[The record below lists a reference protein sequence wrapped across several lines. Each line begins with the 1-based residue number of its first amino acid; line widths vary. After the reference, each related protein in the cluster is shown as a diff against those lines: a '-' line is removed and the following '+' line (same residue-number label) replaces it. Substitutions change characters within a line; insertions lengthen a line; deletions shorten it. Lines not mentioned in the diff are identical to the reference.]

1 MVLPHITFKK
11 GEKERDKPSA
21 IQSSASIAVPNHQ
34 STPSTSS
41 IIGSPTSKYH
51 PSWLLR
57 RKPSIN
63 SKRTDAQDN
72 HLSDTESLPTASS
85 SSSFGVQLGFS
96 PKRYASEIEESESSN
111 NQKDWARI
119 FPSRSNS
126 ENRSRDGNPGDG
138 SLSSSKKAGW
148 IYSRQTHGD
157 ATARAP
163 TPSEA
168 IENVIADDVFGLS
181 ESMGT
186 LGLATDVK
194 ADVYAKI
201 ADDQDALINGMALH
215 GRPPTPC
222 KLSKIPL
229 TAIPIVYPT
238 PLSPPRRSMPQSP
251 RAAQHMQRQQRP
263 ETPPS
268 ICHTLTGVDKPNV
281 NSSNNRYLR
290 PISPS
295 PSPASSRA
303 SPRPLNQSQLPRV
316 PVVTTEWL
324 KRKPSTG
331 RLRHNTSLS
340 VDNIP
345 VPPSHPMASTVTPP
359 RPVQNGEKPKA
370 LDDSPQ
376 IEQRTSSNRNRTVA
390 RSFSTNSDIDGVS
403 SSDGETGFS
412 NPYYIPHATRPSK
425 SITRPSGNG
434 PDRGYEVKITCL
446 DDRADNEEMKWQVT
460 IRQRSPK
467 TSLPHPT
474 SPLQLSTTT
483 SLAQAP
489 ATASS
494 INLSLSLDKPTGKL
508 VFISFPMD
516 IHATPTTRRRRGSH
530 SQPSIL
536 SQTSASPKNTSGSNH
551 RPFTPPPIPGTMGA
565 VMSRPTTPTSSGRK
579 KPSPAWSP
587 PIAPGDGTDSA

>member
-1 MVLPHITFKK
+1 
-11 GEKERDKPSA
+11 
-21 IQSSASIAVPNHQ
+21 
-34 STPSTSS
+34 
-41 IIGSPTSKYH
+41 
-51 PSWLLR
+51 
-57 RKPSIN
+57 
-63 SKRTDAQDN
+63 
-72 HLSDTESLPTASS
+72 
-85 SSSFGVQLGFS
+85 
-96 PKRYASEIEESESSN
+96 
-111 NQKDWARI
+111 
-119 FPSRSNS
+119 
-126 ENRSRDGNPGDG
+126 
-138 SLSSSKKAGW
+138 
-148 IYSRQTHGD
+148 
-157 ATARAP
+157 
-163 TPSEA
+163 
-168 IENVIADDVFGLS
+168 
-181 ESMGT
+181 
-186 LGLATDVK
+186 
-194 ADVYAKI
+194 
-201 ADDQDALINGMALH
+201 
-215 GRPPTPC
+215 
-222 KLSKIPL
+222 
-229 TAIPIVYPT
+229 
-238 PLSPPRRSMPQSP
+238 MPQSP

-295 PSPASSRA
+295 PSPASCRA

-403 SSDGETGFS
+403 SSEGETGFS
-412 NPYYIPHATRPSK
+412 NPHCIPHATRPSK
-425 SITRPSGNG
+425 TITRPSDNG

-467 TSLPHPT
+467 TSLHHPT

-530 SQPSIL
+530 SQPPIL

-565 VMSRPTTPTSSGRK
+565 IMSRPTTPTSSGRK

-587 PIAPGDGTDSA
+587 PIAPGDGADSA